1 MHKAKIL
8 RSYDT
13 RHSYFQRKEKK
24 PEKVRKH
31 VDAFDVC
38 GSPVQQS

>member
-8 RSYDT
+8 HSHDT